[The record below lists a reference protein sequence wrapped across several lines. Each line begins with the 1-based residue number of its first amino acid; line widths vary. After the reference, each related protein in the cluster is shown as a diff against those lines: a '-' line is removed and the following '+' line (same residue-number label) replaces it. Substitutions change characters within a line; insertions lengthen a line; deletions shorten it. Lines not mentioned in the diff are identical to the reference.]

1 MKEIKSLFVRDFS
14 IKECP
19 ARPVLNGDYSWVLE
33 GKGKAY
39 RKMDGMACMVMD
51 GKLYKRYDC
60 KRGRTAPAGFIPC
73 QEPDED
79 TGHWP
84 GWVAVGD
91 GPEDAIMVK
100 FFRRKFSLTNVFG
113 NVILKSP
120 LDNGTYEFV
129 GPKVNGNREGLS
141 DHFFLK
147 HDGNFLSISKDMLD
161 LSVVVEKSYLQIY
174 CFLRKHRIEGI
185 VWHRGNGEMVKIK
198 RSDFGLEW

>member
-1 MKEIKSLFVRDFS
+1 MKKIKSLFVRDFS
-14 IKECP
+14 NKECP
-19 ARPVLNGDYSWVLE
+19 ARPVLNGDFRWVLD

-60 KRGRTAPAGFIPC
+60 KRGRTAPDGFIPC
-73 QEPDED
+73 QEPDEV

-91 GPEDAIMVK
+91 GPEDALMVK
-100 FFRRKFSLTNVFG
+100 CFNRNLTIKNG
-113 NVILKSP
+113 LGDVIMKSP

-129 GPKVNGNREGLS
+129 GPKVNGNKEGL
-141 DHFFLK
+141 DDNLFMK
-147 HDGNFLSISKDMLD
+147 HNLLINLISKDTLD

-174 CFLRKHRIEGI
+174 CFLKKYRIEGI
-185 VWHRGNGEMVKIK
+185 VWHRRNGEMVKIK